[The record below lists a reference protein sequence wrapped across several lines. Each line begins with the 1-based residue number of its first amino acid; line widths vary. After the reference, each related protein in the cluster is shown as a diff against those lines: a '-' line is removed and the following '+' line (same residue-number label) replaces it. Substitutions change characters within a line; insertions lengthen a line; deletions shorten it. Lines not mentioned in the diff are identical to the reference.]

1 MKTILK
7 TAPRLKLA
15 LDRNHM
21 KQIDLAE
28 KTGIPKSAIS
38 QYLSGKVNPK
48 QDKIYL
54 MAKALNVTEAWL
66 MGIEED
72 RTTTPPPL
80 LQFDNIHQVAP
91 VKIPILGRIAC
102 GEPIFEAED
111 FQGYTDIISKIHVDF
126 CLIAQ
131 GDSMI
136 GARIHD
142 GDVVFIC
149 QQPEVENGEI
159 AAVSINDEVTLKRI
173 YIYDNQIVLNAENP
187 KYAPMIYSL
196 DQIESFRILG
206 KAVAFQSK
214 IV

>member
-7 TAPRLKLA
+7 TSTRLRIA
-15 LDRNHM
+15 LNKNRM
-21 KQIDLAE
+21 KQIELSE

-54 MAKALNVTEAWL
+54 MANALGVTENWL
-66 MGIEED
+66 MGIEEE
-72 RTTTPPPL
+72 RPEIPKG
-80 LQFDNIHQVAP
+80 DNIHPVEP

-102 GEPIFEAED
+102 GKPIFEAED
-111 FQGYTDIISKIHVDF
+111 FQGYISFISKIKVDF

-142 GDVVFIC
+142 GDVIFIR

-159 AAVSINDEVTLKRI
+159 AAVSINDEVTLKRV
-173 YIYDNQIVLNAENP
+173 YIHDKQIVLNAENP
-187 KYAPMIYSL
+187 KYAPMVFSF
-196 DQIESFRILG
+196 DQIDSFRILG

-214 IV
+214 II

>member
-1 MKTILK
+1 MTTEEKIRKVFSHNLSKLLK
-7 TAPRLKLA
+7 E
-15 LDRNHM
+15 RNST
-21 KQIDLAE
+21 QLDLAHFMNVSN
-28 KTGIPKSAIS
+28 TT
-38 QYLSGKVNPK
+38 VNNWVNGYKMPRM
-48 QDKIYL
+48 DKIDRICVFL
-54 MAKALNVTEAWL
+54 GINRTALLTE
-66 MGIEED
+66 
-72 RTTTPPPL
+72 TPPPIP
-80 LQFDNIHQVAP
+80 QFDNIHQVAP

-111 FQGYTDIISKIHVDF
+111 FQGYTDFISKIHVDF

-142 GDVVFIC
+142 GDVVFIR

>member
-1 MKTILK
+1 
-7 TAPRLKLA
+7 
-15 LDRNHM
+15 
-21 KQIDLAE
+21 
-28 KTGIPKSAIS
+28 
-38 QYLSGKVNPK
+38 
-48 QDKIYL
+48 
-54 MAKALNVTEAWL
+54 
-66 MGIEED
+66 MGISENIKLLREMYNLSQKDLGVIAGVSDKAVSTWENGLKEPRMGAIQKIADHFGLQKSNIIED
-72 RTTTPPPL
+72 GGLECETTTPPPL
-80 LQFDNIHQVAP
+80 PQFDNIHQVAP

-111 FQGYTDIISKIHVDF
+111 FQGYTDFISKIHVDF

-136 GARIHD
+136 NARIHD
-142 GDVVFIC
+142 GDVVFIR

>member
-1 MKTILK
+1 
-7 TAPRLKLA
+7 
-15 LDRNHM
+15 
-21 KQIDLAE
+21 
-28 KTGIPKSAIS
+28 
-38 QYLSGKVNPK
+38 
-48 QDKIYL
+48 
-54 MAKALNVTEAWL
+54 

-142 GDVVFIC
+142 GDVVFIR